1 MVLRKNPNNM
11 KQKIFIKTFGCQ
23 MNEYDSNRIYDSVKK
38 IGFDKTE
45 NYEDA
50 NCYLLNTCHIRDKA
64 KEKIYHEIGRVKKTF
79 RLKRKP
85 LVIVAG
91 CVAQAENQEMLKREP
106 YIDLVIG
113 PQSYHKINNTIL
125 NYIEEKKKIEETEFD
140 TISKFEYLSKI
151 KNNSKK
157 ISSFLTI
164 QEGCDKFC
172 HFCVVPYTRGPEY
185 SRPFNQIID
194 EVKYLVANG
203 VKEIILLGQNV
214 NAYNNENYRLSD
226 LILEIEKYPEIERV
240 RYTTSHPKDMTD
252 DLIEIYKYSKKI
264 MPLVHLPVQSGSN
277 KILDL
282 MNRKH
287 TINEYLEIFYKLK
300 EINSKI
306 EFSSDFIIGY
316 PGEEE
321 KDFESTYQFIKKI
334 KFINS
339 YSFIFSPRPGTI
351 AADLKLIE
359 KKISMERLEKIQNQ
373 LFKNQINMNKSLENT
388 TINVLGENLTKDKKQ
403 VFGRS
408 EYMTPV
414 IFDGKEENI
423 GKILPVKIIKSNR
436 STLFGKLI
444 INSNKKVA

>member
-1 MVLRKNPNNM
+1 MA
-11 KQKIFIKTFGCQ
+11 QKIFIKTFGCQ

-38 IGFDKTE
+38 IGFQKTE

-64 KEKIYHEIGRVKKTF
+64 KEKVYHEIGRVKKIF
-79 RLKRKP
+79 RSKQKP

-113 PQSYHKINNTIL
+113 PQSYHKINDTIL
-125 NYIEEKKKIEETEFD
+125 NHIEKKKKIEETEFD
-140 TISKFEYLSKI
+140 AISKFEYLQKI
-151 KNNSKK
+151 KNESKGA
-157 ISSFLTI
+157 SSFLTI

-172 HFCVVPYTRGPEY
+172 HFCVVPYTRGPES
-185 SRPFNQIID
+185 SRPFKQIID
-194 EVKYLVANG
+194 EAKNLVDNG
-203 VKEIILLGQNV
+203 AQKIVLLGQNV
-214 NAYNNENYRLSD
+214 NAYSDEKFRLSN
-226 LILEIEKYPEIERV
+226 LILEIEKFPEIKRI
-240 RYTTSHPKDMTD
+240 RYTTSHPRDMSD
-252 DLIEIYKYSKKI
+252 DLIEVYKNSKKL

-287 TINEYLEIFYKLK
+287 SINDYYKIYDKLK
-300 EINSKI
+300 EINSNI

-321 KDFESTYQFIKKI
+321 KDFQDTLQLIKRI

-339 YSFIFSPRPGTI
+339 YSFIFSPRPGTV
-351 AADLKLIE
+351 AADLKLID
-359 KKISMERLEKIQNQ
+359 KKISIERLEVIQNL
-373 LFKNQINMNKSLENT
+373 LFENQKNMNKSLENK
-388 TINVLGENLTKDKKQ
+388 TINVLVENLTDDKTQ

-408 EYMTPV
+408 EYMTSV
-414 IFDGKEENI
+414 IFNGKKEDI
-423 GKILPVKIIKSNR
+423 GKIMSVKINKSNR
-436 STLFGKLI
+436 STLFGELVV
-444 INSNKKVA
+444 NSNQKVA